1 LGKEGVAM
9 HAIKKKIG
17 PYLFIMPHYLIFIIF
32 FLIPAI
38 MSVYVSFCNWDFV
51 TAPRFT
57 GLENYI
63 TILKDN
69 NSYYFKL
76 FWNSFKNTV
85 GYVLISVPLLVFVP
99 LFLSVALSKIK
110 RGNSFFQSIFY
121 FPYLLSVA
129 TVVLTWRWL
138 LDKTFGV
145 VNRLFHLDIAW
156 NLDQPYFWIAVI
168 VMSLWWGLG
177 GNMVIYIAGM
187 SSIPKDLYEAADIDG
202 AGNLKKFVYIT
213 LPGLKNQM
221 MYAIIITTIASFNI
235 YGQPLMFANMSKLTN
250 DKNVLLVAIQQ
261 TAFGTQ
267 QAAGMAT
274 AMAMVLGIILVI
286 VSSLQFKLSNA
297 E

>member
-1 LGKEGVAM
+1 M

-110 RGNSFFQSIFY
+110 KGNSFFQSIFY

-202 AGNLKKFVYIT
+202 AGNLKKFFYIT

>member
-1 LGKEGVAM
+1 M